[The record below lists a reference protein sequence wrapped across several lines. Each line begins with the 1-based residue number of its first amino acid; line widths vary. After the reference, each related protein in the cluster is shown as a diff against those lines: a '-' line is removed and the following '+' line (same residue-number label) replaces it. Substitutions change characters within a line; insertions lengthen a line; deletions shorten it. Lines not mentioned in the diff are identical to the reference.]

1 MRSGWENLGSIGY
14 FRSLVVS
21 ILVLGFSSIIG
32 RSEVRSG
39 RAQIGSIRISESW
52 RTWSHALPSASS
64 HPVCF
69 SISRSE
75 VRSGVAQVEGTGCLG
90 SLVAFF
96 ALGILVFGHSIIGRS
111 EVRSGWAQDQSIGH
125 MCSLVA
131 AWSQL
136 GRGLVGSLR

>member
-1 MRSGWENLGSIGY
+1 M
-14 FRSLVVS
+14 
-21 ILVLGFSSIIG
+21 
-32 RSEVRSG
+32 
-39 RAQIGSIRISESW
+39 
-52 RTWSHALPSASS
+52 
-64 HPVCF
+64 
-69 SISRSE
+69 
-75 VRSGVAQVEGTGCLG
+75 AQVEGTGCLG

-136 GRGLVGSLR
+136 GRIFAVSVLIIGF